1 MDFKVTLFRKF
12 FWRFW
17 WSVYGLLAVPYTR
30 SSARGHQIIPQEGK
44 LLLVGNHIT
53 PLDPF
58 WAAFYAYRRVHFMA
72 SAHLFRFP
80 LIRWPLYQIGAF
92 PKAKYTKDAKS
103 MEALFSYNEQDECVS
118 LFPEGQRSWNGRTE
132 PMLPGIGRLIKRL
145 DAPVIFVRLLTAYH
159 WHPRWATYAR
169 SVNVRLE
176 YSEPVHFPKEMSDDE
191 IQAEVDRRL
200 YVDADDHDPGQACF
214 GFRLAWG
221 LPTFLWACPQCYTQE
236 GLGVDPDD
244 GDVVM
249 CRSCQRRWRLDVA
262 LKLHPLT
269 PDTLKLTVAT
279 AHDRLVANFG
289 EHPVADGV
297 RFELDRT
304 ALEGEDVVLAV
315 LSDRD
320 AEGKVIAR
328 GKARL
333 TDRKLEIQGKD
344 GTLLWEKTLT
354 EITAIS
360 LEVKSRLTL
369 RTDEGLF
376 DFDPIGESRY
386 KWGSFIGGHR
396 RAMLLAEGKPIT
408 GQSLSKAGV

>member
-1 MDFKVTLFRKF
+1 MDVKVTLFRKF

-17 WSVYGLLAVPYTR
+17 WYVFGCIIRLNRA
-30 SSARGHQIIPQEGK
+30 SARNHQVIPQEGK

-53 PLDPF
+53 SMDPF
-58 WAAFYAYRRVHFMA
+58 YAAYFAYRRVHFMA

-80 LIRWPLYQIGAF
+80 LVRAPLYAIGAF

-103 MEALFSYNEQDECVS
+103 MQALFDLNEQGECVS

-132 PMLPGIGRLIKRL
+132 PMLPGIGRLIRRL
-145 DAPVIFVRLLTAYH
+145 EAPVVFVRLLTAYH
-159 WHPRWATYAR
+159 ASPRWATYGR

-176 YSEPVHFPKEMSDDE
+176 YSDPVYFPKEMSDDE

-200 YVDADDHDPGQACF
+200 YVDADDHDPGRACF

-236 GLGVDPDD
+236 GLEVDPGD
-244 GDVVM
+244 GDVIE
-249 CRSCQRRWRLDVA
+249 CRHCHRRWRLDVA

-269 PDTLKLTVAT
+269 PDTLKLTVT
-279 AHDRLVANFG
+279 RAHDRLVANFG
-289 EHPVADGV
+289 EHPVADPA
-297 RFELDRT
+297 RFAQDRV
-304 ALEGEDVVLAV
+304 ALEGREVVLAL
-315 LSDRD
+315 LSDKD
-320 AEGKVIAR
+320 AAGKVVAR

-333 TDRKLEIQGKD
+333 TDHHLEIYGAN
-344 GTLLWEKTLT
+344 GEILWSQTLT
-354 EITAIS
+354 DITAIS

-369 RTDEGLF
+369 RTQEGLF